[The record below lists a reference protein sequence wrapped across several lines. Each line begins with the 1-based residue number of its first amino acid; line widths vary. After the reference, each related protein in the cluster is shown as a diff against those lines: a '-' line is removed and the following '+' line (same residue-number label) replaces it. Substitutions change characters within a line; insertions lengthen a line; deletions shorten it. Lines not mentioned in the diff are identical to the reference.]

1 MTAVARAS
9 ITQSHTTFSSEVT
22 TYQPEQIRRVIDHG
36 LLYQSLIDECAG
48 GRRLT
53 VGGLG
58 DRLVGGHMYLL
69 IGPVLQV
76 RLAKKLNYVPCLA
89 SQLTSTATVHRV
101 RNGIGRYLSLNSSCT
116 VTREVLRDPSS
127 DVVYKRRPFLC
138 APQTICVSIQNWLG
152 EHFFWNWDLQEASR
166 IRLHKKVDHGHA
178 NLKNTTKQYT
188 WMPYNAMQ
196 YLNAFSKMHE

>member
-1 MTAVARAS
+1 MERECS
-9 ITQSHTTFSSEVT
+9 CFSRWISVVWPDRRVLTGNLFLTSLTINRQCLAGDDCSSTCIDHSVSYDFQLRVT

-138 APQTICVSIQNWLG
+138 APQTICVSIQN
-152 EHFFWNWDLQEASR
+152 
-166 IRLHKKVDHGHA
+166 
-178 NLKNTTKQYT
+178 
-188 WMPYNAMQ
+188 
-196 YLNAFSKMHE
+196 